1 MPIPIIIINGK
12 EDRKYIKEGRIMLNA
27 NDNSKQ
33 YIIDEAGHNVH
44 LDNPSLYVDTLST
57 YLKEEEVVT

>member
-1 MPIPIIIINGK
+1 
-12 EDRKYIKEGRIMLNA
+12 MLNA

-44 LDNPSLYVDTLST
+44 LDNPSLFLKTLSP
-57 YLKEEEVVT
+57 YLKEEKVLT